1 MIICKKMLK
10 GVAVMNLELPKNNV
24 VFGNMGEVKN
34 GILYIYRL
42 NSFYD
47 LMYEIAY
54 AVYGTDKCWYCG
66 KPCTYGGC

>member
-1 MIICKKMLK
+1 MILCRKMLK

-42 NSFYD
+42 NSFYN

-54 AVYGTDKCWYCG
+54 AIYGTDKCWY
-66 KPCTYGGC
+66 

>member
-1 MIICKKMLK
+1 MLK

-42 NSFYD
+42 NMKLHMLYMAQINVGIVVS
-47 LMYEIAY
+47 LVEEERE
-54 AVYGTDKCWYCG
+54 DKTIHVQ
-66 KPCTYGGC
+66 K